1 MNIGFFGDSYV
12 DITKS
17 KWPGDLLNDMGSP
30 AISSG
35 MGGANQYYAVDTWNQ
50 VQERLKNSTTKL
62 DYAIWTFTW
71 HQRLYRGSDRN
82 VPVVEM
88 LAAWAEKRQPTQ
100 SNDNAEEINNAITSY
115 FKYIRDDNESLFY
128 YTLMLKWI
136 LDLPAQYPNTK
147 FIFIP
152 NTEVSKDLALNNF
165 SQGVLLD
172 FAFET
177 LSNRETGSP
186 CTMPCDCKRIGHL
199 NTINHDRVKDM
210 IKNIIINYNQYQNKI
225 YTVDYNQFDVVY

>member
-50 VQERLKNSTTKL
+50 VQEKLKNSTTNL

-88 LAAWAEKRQPTQ
+88 LAAWAEKRQPNQ
-100 SNDNAEEINNAITSY
+100 STDNEEEINNAIAAY

-152 NTEVSKDLALNNF
+152 NTEISKEIALNNF

-199 NTINHDRVKDM
+199 NTTNHTRVK
-210 IKNIIINYNQYQNKI
+210 NIVKEIILNYSQYQNKI
-225 YTVDYNQFDVVY
+225 YTVDYSQFDVVL